1 VQLILPFGGGVLL
14 PLLPP
19 EVMVFELG
27 AKRLA
32 GTFPGLVRYY
42 NSEEPWSLQAIMWR
56 PRQRRLLRASLRIFY
71 PRAVSVVA
79 VSRGAAADVE
89 RLACMKPGS
98 VEVIYTDGIAGE
110 LPLATGPGLSGT
122 AAVHASLHGGAVTT
136 NDPQLADSV
145 RTLGN
150 YDPRSA
156 T

>member
-1 VQLILPFGGGVLL
+1 MQLILPFGSGVLL

-19 EVMVFELG
+19 GVMVFELG

-32 GTFPGLVRYY
+32 GTFPGLVRYF

-89 RLACMKPGS
+89 RLA
-98 VEVIYTDGIAGE
+98 
-110 LPLATGPGLSGT
+110 
-122 AAVHASLHGGAVTT
+122 
-136 NDPQLADSV
+136 
-145 RTLGN
+145 
-150 YDPRSA
+150 
-156 T
+156 